1 MVTEINPLKTPLCE
15 YLAPPLQDELLHY
28 GTLPPAVRGG
38 LRDRLQQVLTACI
51 AYIPF
56 RLVSSQLQQ
65 PLPGRV
71 SGAFW
76 DGSLLFADLSGFTS
90 LSEELSRL
98 GKQGAEEVSAV
109 VNQLFDALVDE
120 VLNHEGALLKFG
132 GDALTAFFDADWLG
146 ADHAVAATQAA
157 LAMQQRMEA
166 FAALKTRSGTFRLQL
181 RVGVHSGKVFAAEV
195 GDASHIELV
204 VTGPEVNR
212 VATAQEIAEPGEV
225 VISDQTAALL
235 DGGAIL
241 HPRKAGFQHI
251 TSLAGLVPPVTTP
264 DLLAFDEDDSVSS
277 LEKLAA
283 QVAALRPYLVRNL
296 PGRFLDTSVFEIGE
310 FRPVTVLFANFHDFS
325 GMLGLFQDNAHC
337 AALVLNA
344 YYRRAQ
350 ALVHRYDGIVNKVDM
365 YTHGDKLM
373 ALFGAPGA
381 HEDDPL
387 RAVRCALEMESMLD
401 EANAEIT
408 NLMEYRCDSLDTLAA
423 HHHITPTLKQRIG
436 INTGTVFAGRVGGV
450 RRYEYTV
457 MGSTVNLS
465 ARLMSATADGTI
477 LLSPS
482 TRAAV
487 EGQIAVEEQP
497 PLRLKGLKE
506 PVVTARALSVLEVA
520 RDSGRTAGD
529 GFSRPPLVGRDD
541 ELEMLLAESAA
552 ALHGQGRVVALVGEA
567 GIGKSRLS
575 EELIQNLIAA
585 RSLRG
590 ASDSVPYFQVFS
602 SDCQSYQQSM
612 PYAAIRAPLRQVFS
626 LGSGV
631 GHVDVEHTLL
641 RRLKQR
647 IATLAPDFQRFVPLL
662 GDVLGF
668 ALPDTSLTEAL
679 STEQRHDRVQEM
691 LVALLVG
698 AAQQEPLLLIIEDIQ
713 WADASSLELFEQ
725 LIHAIGNA
733 PLLLLLN
740 YRFEPPIA
748 EPWRDLPTTTRLELR
763 ELSSQ
768 HSENLLSV
776 LLHGSPPPEILSLL
790 ERTQGNPFFIE
801 ELVRALRVSEVL
813 ARDESGDWRLNR
825 PLDEVAVP
833 TSIEGLIVA
842 RLDRLDEP
850 CYEVVQVGSVVGR
863 RFERAIV
870 GGVCVHT
877 NVLDESLLRLIQAD
891 IITTEDQ
898 KLDVAFLFRHALLRD
913 VAYEGILYARRRAL
927 HLHVA
932 LCIEQTGLGFRDEYL
947 TLLARHHLYAES
959 WMLAFHYHME
969 AGIRAQKRFANREA
983 LALFTTAL
991 EAVPHLEDAMSTT
1004 DPHEGQGANGFF
1016 AVLVPLYPIAVHI
1029 AEVYERSGYIQAL
1042 LGDGEEAENAYR
1054 EGLQLVQHMRSAWG
1068 TYGLSKPRDEELGN
1082 LIAEMNVRLHRHLA
1096 TLYEQQANYD
1106 QAFEWLERGMQ
1117 EMSDEASGEL
1127 ARCHLLGARISYVQ
1141 GDFERALEWASTGLY
1156 IAEFLDNVPD
1166 QAQALMRLGILW
1178 AEQGD
1183 FARSVTALEQ
1193 ACDLFEKLNIL
1204 GSLNKALN
1212 DLGTTYNDVG
1222 RWRDAIN
1229 CFGRSLELSEG
1240 LGDVMALGDASNNL
1254 ALVLLGQGD
1263 LQRANELYE
1272 YSSEQFRRV
1281 GSEQGVALTKLN
1293 RGEVLLLQGK
1303 PQEAMTL
1310 LHESTEILER
1320 INARIDLPEV
1330 LRLSAEANLQ
1340 MGDYQ
1345 QAMDYALRS
1354 LAIANE
1360 LGMSVDAAMAQLM
1373 LGQIAMGTQDRETA
1387 RQYLAQSRAT
1397 LEELD
1402 KRHELGKAIFWQA
1415 RLAYDEQRLEDGAT
1429 LLNQARHIFAELEA
1443 QNDLEQVEAFAAEMA
1458 RPG

>member
-1 MVTEINPLKTPLCE
+1 MVTEIRSFDTPLCE
-15 YLAPPLQDELLHY
+15 YLEPSLQEQLVRQ
-28 GTLPPAVRGG
+28 GTLPPSVRVG
-38 LRDRLQQVLTACI
+38 LRTRLQQLLTACV

-56 RLVSSQLQQ
+56 RLVSSQLQE
-65 PLPGRV
+65 PVPGRV

-90 LSEELSRL
+90 LSEQLSRL

-120 VLNHEGALLKFG
+120 VLNHQGALLKFG

-146 ADHAVAATQAA
+146 PAHAAAATRAA
-157 LAMQQRMEA
+157 LAMQERMQA

-235 DGGAIL
+235 AGGGVL
-241 HPRKAGFQHI
+241 SPRKAGFQHI
-251 TSLAGLVPPVTTP
+251 TALAGEALPAPTL
-264 DLLAFDEDDSVSS
+264 DLLAFDDDDSLLS
-277 LEKLAA
+277 LERLAA

-325 GMLGLFQDNAHC
+325 GMLGLFGDDASC

-373 ALFGAPGA
+373 ALFGAPSA

-387 RAVRCALEMESMLD
+387 RAVRCALEMETMLD
-401 EANAEIT
+401 EANAEIAMLVESQC
-408 NLMEYRCDSLDTLAA
+408 NVLDTLLATHSA
-423 HHHITPTLKQRIG
+423 MPVLKQRIG
-436 INTGTVFAGRVGGV
+436 LNTGTVFAGRVGGV

-465 ARLMSATADGTI
+465 ARLMSATADGTV

-482 TRAAV
+482 TRAVV
-487 EGQIAVEEQP
+487 ETQIAVEEQP

-506 PVVTARALSVLEVA
+506 PVVTARALSVLEAA
-520 RDSGRTAGD
+520 RDTARSRGD
-529 GFSRPPLVGRDD
+529 MLARPPLVGRDD
-541 ELEMLLAESAA
+541 ELNMVLDESVA
-552 ALHGQGRVVALVGEA
+552 ALRGQGRVVALVGEA
-567 GIGKSRLS
+567 GIGKSRLA
-575 EELIQNLIAA
+575 EELIQSLIAA

-590 ASDSVPYFQVFS
+590 ASDSVPYFQVLS

-612 PYAAIRAPLRQVFS
+612 PYAAIRAPLRQVFG
-626 LGSGV
+626 LGGGV
-631 GHVDVEHTLL
+631 GRGGLDKILL
-641 RRLKQR
+641 RRLENR
-647 IATLAPDFQRFVPLL
+647 IVTLAPDFQRFMPLL

-668 ALPDTSLTEAL
+668 TLPDTPLTEAL
-679 STEQRHDRVQEM
+679 STEQRHDRVQEL

-698 AAQQEPLLLIIEDIQ
+698 AAQQEPLVLALEDIQ
-713 WADASSLELFEQ
+713 WADASSLELLEQ
-725 LIHAIGNA
+725 LSLALGAA

-740 YRFEPPIA
+740 YRFDPPIA
-748 EPWRDLPTTTRLELR
+748 EPWRAVATTTRIELR
-763 ELSSQ
+763 ELSPQ
-768 HSENLLSV
+768 HSEHLLSV
-776 LLHGSPPPEILSLL
+776 LLQGSPPPEILSLL

-813 ARDESGDWRLNR
+813 ARDADGNWRLNR
-825 PLDEVAVP
+825 ALDEVAVP

-863 RFERAIV
+863 RFERAVV
-870 GGVCVHT
+870 GGVCMHA
-877 NVLDESLLRLIQAD
+877 NVLDESLVRLIEAD
-891 IITTEDQ
+891 IITAEDQ
-898 KLDVAFLFRHALLRD
+898 KLEVAFLFRHALLRD

-932 LCIEQTGLGFRDEYL
+932 LCIEQMGLGFRDEYL

-959 WMLAFHYHME
+959 WMLAFHYHIE
-969 AGIRAQKRFANREA
+969 AGIRAQQRFANREA

-991 EAVPHLEDAMSTT
+991 EVVPHLEEVMGPI
-1004 DPHEGQGANGFF
+1004 DPNDEQDGNGFF
-1016 AVLVPLYPIAVHI
+1016 AVLVPVYPLALAVG
-1029 AEVYERSGYIQAL
+1029 ELYERSGYIQAL
-1042 LGDGEEAENAYR
+1042 LGDGEQAQSAYL
-1054 EGLQLVQHMRSAWG
+1054 EGLNLVAQLHSALG
-1068 TYGLSKPRDEELGN
+1068 TYGLSQPRCQELGK

-1096 TLYEQQANYD
+1096 TLYEQQANYE
-1106 QAFEWLERGMQ
+1106 QALDWLERGMQ
-1117 EMSDEASGEL
+1117 GMTDHARGEL

-1141 GDFERALEWASTGLY
+1141 GQFDRALEWASMALY

-1166 QAQALMRLGILW
+1166 QAQALLRLGTLW

-1183 FARSVTALEQ
+1183 FTRSVPALEQ
-1193 ACDLFEKLNIL
+1193 ACHLFEQLNIL

-1222 RWRDAIN
+1222 RWRDATS
-1229 CFGRSLELSEG
+1229 CFARSLELSEG
-1240 LGDVMALGDASNNL
+1240 LGDVMTLGDASNNL

-1303 PQEAMTL
+1303 PHEAMAL

-1320 INARIDLPEV
+1320 INTRIDLPEV
-1330 LRLSAEANLQ
+1330 LRLSAEASLQ
-1340 MGDYQ
+1340 MGAYE
-1345 QAMDYALRS
+1345 QAMDYASRS

-1360 LGMSVDAAMAQLM
+1360 LGMTVEEAVAQLM
-1373 LGQIAMGTQDRETA
+1373 LGQIALSQQDMETA
-1387 RQYLAQSRAT
+1387 RRYLEQSRAT

-1402 KRHELGKAIFWQA
+1402 KRHELGKALFWQA
-1415 RLAYDEQRLEDGAT
+1415 KLACAEGQVEAGMA
-1429 LLNQARHIFAELEA
+1429 LLQQARQIFAALEA
-1443 QNDLEQVEAFAAEMA
+1443 QNDLDLVESFTAEVMQ
-1458 RPG
+1458 PE